1 MKNISILGATG
12 SVGVSTLD
20 VIQQHPDLFSV
31 VALTTNE
38 NIDLLFEQCVQFRPK
53 LVVVANQSLLDELVK
68 KFAEI
73 EDYKPE
79 FETGQRGLELAA
91 SFAETDCVMAAI
103 VGAAGLPATL
113 AAARAGKH
121 ILLANKEALV
131 MSGDLLME
139 LASQNNSKILPID
152 SEHNAVFQCL
162 PMDAVDALPCKI
174 DKIILTAS
182 GGPFLDTPLSDFE
195 SITPEQACAHPNWEM
210 GKKISVDSAT
220 MMNKGLELI
229 EACKLFD
236 VNVKDVEIV
245 IHPQSIVHSLVAY
258 PDGSVL
264 AHMAYPDMRVPIAHA
279 LAWPQR
285 ITSGVDVLDLTELGA
300 LEFRK
305 PDHER
310 FPCLQLAYDALHAEQ
325 SATTVLN
332 AANEVAVDSFLN
344 NKIRFTDI
352 SSVINATLQDIDHVK
367 VDELDIIYEKDRQ
380 AREFASRYI
389 SGSISRN

>member
-1 MKNISILGATG
+1 MKNVSILGATG
-12 SVGVSTLD
+12 SVGVNTLD
-20 VIQQHPDLFSV
+20 VISRHANMFNV
-31 VALTTNE
+31 VALTSNE
-38 NIDLLFEQCVQFRPK
+38 NIDLLYEQCIQFQPK
-53 LVVVANQSLLDELVK
+53 LAVVTNEALADSFMA
-68 KFAEI
+68 KFASNN
-73 EDYKPE
+73 DYKPDLE
-79 FETGQRGLELAA
+79 IGKKGLEVAA
-91 SFAETDCVMAAI
+91 SFDETDCVMAAI

-113 AAARAGKH
+113 AAAQAGKQ
-121 ILLANKEALV
+121 ILLANKESLV
-131 MSGDLLME
+131 MSGDLLMK
-139 LASQNNSKILPID
+139 LAKLNNSKILPID

-162 PMDAVDALPCKI
+162 PLEKQNCEI

-182 GGPFLDTPLSDFE
+182 GGPFLEKSLSEFE
-195 SITPEQACAHPNWEM
+195 YITPEQACAHPNWEM

-285 ITSGVDVLDLTELGA
+285 ITSGVKGLNLTELGA
-300 LEFRK
+300 LEFSK
-305 PDHER
+305 PDHDR
-310 FPCLQLAYDALHAEQ
+310 FPCLRLAYDALNAEQ

-344 NKIRFTDI
+344 KQIRFTDI
-352 SSVINATLQDIDHVK
+352 ASVIDATLQDVEHVV
-367 VDELDIIYEKDRQ
+367 VDELDVIYEKDQQ
-380 AREFASRYI
+380 AREHAANFIRDSVIRH
-389 SGSISRN
+389 